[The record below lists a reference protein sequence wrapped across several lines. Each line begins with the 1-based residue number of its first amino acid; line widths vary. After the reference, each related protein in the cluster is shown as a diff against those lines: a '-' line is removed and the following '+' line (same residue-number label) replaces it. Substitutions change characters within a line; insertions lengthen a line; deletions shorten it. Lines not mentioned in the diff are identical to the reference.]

1 MRIAAKGEKCRKD
14 VGIVNVRSKTVK
26 NGRLNEIR
34 SAFVR
39 SCRLMGWAP
48 ESARHSS
55 RLQYLGG

>member
-1 MRIAAKGEKCRKD
+1 MAKEKCRKD

-34 SAFVR
+34 SAFVE
-39 SCRLMGWAP
+39 SCRPMGWAP
-48 ESARHSS
+48 VFARRGS

>member
-34 SAFVR
+34 SAFVG

-48 ESARHSS
+48 
-55 RLQYLGG
+55 